1 MMNEKLMPVAKA
13 ILQAI
18 KRVLW
23 GTYCGFRQC
32 VLLLFIF
39 ALTNS
44 DWMIPEIGVM
54 LLLSLSYAVF
64 YHWVTA
70 FTKQSSMLKKCVI
83 SYIPYMVTMLA
94 YIYYG
99 EYAKEF
105 NIRPTV
111 LSIIYSVFEQILLV
125 TFAPIFPIA
134 LTALEL
140 FVKERLQG
148 RWHRIVKWIYNV
160 IASLPI
166 VAIVAVAAYF
176 FSIDYM
182 RRYRF
187 DDSDTIERITGA
199 PCPDFKVV
207 EYEMGSSSF
216 NGDYDDCLIV
226 EFEQIPTKEFYQ
238 VLDSLVKAEGS
249 YWNCNDG
256 EYHYSR
262 MWGNGMPA
270 PEGED
275 DDEDMSLSVTIK
287 RGEKIAEINFG
298 AW

>member
-1 MMNEKLMPVAKA
+1 MNEKLMPVAKA
-13 ILQAI
+13 ILQTI

-54 LLLSLSYAVF
+54 ILLSLSYAVF

-99 EYAKEF
+99 EYANEF

-176 FSIDYM
+176 FGIDYM

-275 DDEDMSLSVTIK
+275 DEEDMSLSFTMK
-287 RGEKIAEINFG
+287 KGENRAKIRYG